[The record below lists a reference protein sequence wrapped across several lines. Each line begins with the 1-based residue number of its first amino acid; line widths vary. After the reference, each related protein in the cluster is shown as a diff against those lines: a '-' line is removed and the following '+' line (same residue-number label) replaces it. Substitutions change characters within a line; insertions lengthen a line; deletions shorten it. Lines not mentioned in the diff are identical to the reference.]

1 MDSLLLLN
9 LSWRINELGEFCFN
23 GKALQGCPYRL
34 RRPHYSGLTLLFLVL
49 TLFLTCCSRPKPM
62 QNTLSPA
69 LATGQN
75 WKLALPGSPHA
86 CPSCIHSLTPYQQ
99 HLLVSFPLTGPSR
112 SWGRSQSGTAESHC
126 TQAERER
133 YMCVRV
139 RKYVGGGRI
148 CVYLCICVYLSVCL
162 SARRLLQCYSVA
174 RTLDEYNRSKPQ
186 G

>member
-1 MDSLLLLN
+1 MSVQTTDTPLLGPHPPLPCPHSFPDVLLQTQTN
-9 LSWRINELGEFCFN
+9 AEHPFPCPSHWAELE
-23 GKALQGCPYRL
+23 A
-34 RRPHYSGLTLLFLVL
+34 
-49 TLFLTCCSRPKPM
+49 
-62 QNTLSPA
+62 
-69 LATGQN
+69 
-75 WKLALPGSPHA
+75 GSPRFTT
-86 CPSCIHSLTPYQQ
+86 CIHSLTPYQQ
-99 HLLVSFPLTGPSR
+99 HLLVSFLLTGPSR

-139 RKYVGGGRI
+139 RKYVRGGGRI